1 MHYKKPNKDGAR
13 KSTATPLKEAFKE
26 LLDTYRINDKYNQA
40 SIVAFWEK
48 LMGKTIAKRTDK
60 IYFKG
65 KTMFIEISSAPLK
78 HELSLSKSKMIDL
91 IKKEFGQGVVDDIV
105 FL

>member
-1 MHYKKPNKDGAR
+1 MHYKKQGGDGAR
-13 KSTATPLKEAFKE
+13 KSAATPLKDAFNE
-26 LLDTYRINDKYNQA
+26 LLEAYRIKDKFNQA

-48 LMGKTIAKRTDK
+48 LMGKTIAKRTGK
-60 IYFKG
+60 IYFRG

-91 IKKEFGQGVVDDIV
+91 ISKEFGPGVVEDIV

>member
-1 MHYKKPNKDGAR
+1 MHHKKKDVDGAR

-26 LLDTYRINDKYNQA
+26 LLIAYRINDKYSQA

-48 LMGKTIAKRTDK
+48 LMGKTIASRTGK
-60 IYFKG
+60 IYFRG

-78 HELSLSKSKMIDL
+78 HELSLSKSKMMDL
-91 IKKEFGQGVVDDIV
+91 ISKEFGQGVVEDIV